1 MIEMGDN
8 MSITII
14 TPLPLYI
21 FFMVC
26 AVTVFL
32 YAFIHICETIQSRKE
47 KRLRRRRHGR
57 RWAL

>member
-1 MIEMGDN
+1 
-8 MSITII
+8 MSISIL

-32 YAFIHICETIQSRKE
+32 YALIRVCGMVRVLLSR
-47 KRLRRRRHGR
+47 RLRRRRHHR